1 MSKLLTIGQVARR
14 LRKSVDYVRRLDDE
28 GVLNSEPHRNG
39 EHRRYREEVVTAHQ
53 VRQNAQRVRQ
63 RPRTIPKPAR
73 RPPAARPRIPLGPDP
88 DPFLGED
95 EGDLPEEFMEP
106 SPATAPAPRLPT
118 LPELLHLQTLRSS
131 GRSDAPWGIPT
142 EWRAKLEAEIEQYVT
157 LEQFPL
163 NGDFFVARLQ
173 ISKRVRELLEP
184 YEQAQAVEAERQQQ
198 EQAAEA
204 ERQRKRDQV
213 VRAAEQRR
221 QELIGYGRQLAHQ
234 ETASWAWD
242 DPTAEALRD
251 VELVLQAEVKAEWK
265 ESEVRKLV
273 EERLDQYEE
282 EEDGAEEDD
291 PEEDVEAADEED
303 DGGDDDERG
312 GDEEEEED

>member
-28 GVLNSEPHRNG
+28 GVLKSEPHRKG

-106 SPATAPAPRLPT
+106 SPDTAPAPRLPT

-131 GRSDAPWGIPT
+131 GRSDAPWGLPT

-173 ISKRVRELLEP
+173 ISKRVREFLKP
-184 YEQAQAVEAERQQQ
+184 YEQEQAAETERQRQ

-204 ERQRKRDQV
+204 ERQRKHDQV
-213 VRAAEQRR
+213 ARAAEQRR
-221 QELIGYGRQLAHQ
+221 QELIDYGRKLAYH
-234 ETASWAWD
+234 ETASWASD
-242 DPTAEALRD
+242 DPTAEARRD
-251 VELVLQAEVKAEWK
+251 VELVLQAEVKADWK
-265 ESEVRKLV
+265 ESDVRKLV

-282 EEDGAEEDD
+282 EEDGAEENDA
-291 PEEDVEAADEED
+291 EEDIEAADEED
-303 DGGDDDERG
+303 DGIDDDNRG
-312 GDEEEEED
+312 EDEAED